1 MENLLS
7 RDNQALLA
15 FTDTL
20 YAMQQHK
27 VKQRATDGTESADM
41 YFKEYFKLTRVP
53 PLVNRKYV
61 STEIKKRCID
71 LQLLRVGCGSDMTD
85 KSGGTRARTQSNA
98 TSFMKNFTRKNR
110 EVQST
115 DSTLLGCQAVCL

>member
-53 PLVNRKYV
+53 PVCSSY
-61 STEIKKRCID
+61 IFGF
-71 LQLLRVGCGSDMTD
+71 QL
-85 KSGGTRARTQSNA
+85 
-98 TSFMKNFTRKNR
+98 
-110 EVQST
+110 VQSKMQWA
-115 DSTLLGCQAVCL
+115 LLQKLW